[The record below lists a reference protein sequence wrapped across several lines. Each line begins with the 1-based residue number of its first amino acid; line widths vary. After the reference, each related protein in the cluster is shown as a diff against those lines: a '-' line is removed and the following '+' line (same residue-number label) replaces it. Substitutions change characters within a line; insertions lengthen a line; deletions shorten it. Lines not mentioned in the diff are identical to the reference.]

1 MMLSQGEKNWVG
13 RILRTGSG
21 LGILLLFLGFLPA
34 GCGNNQNNNEPTALV
49 MATTADPAGGT
60 YNSAT
65 PPTITLTSN
74 RAAKIYYSLDG
85 RTPGPGLANTRE
97 GESPVAGIAITQ
109 DTTLKFFAIDAERNQ
124 EAVKTEKYV
133 IDKPPVTTARP
144 FGQGYPGPTTVAL
157 LPDEAD
163 VTTYYSLDGTDP
175 TPDSSRYLP
184 GTPITITREGFTTLK
199 FFSVDANNNTEEI
212 KIERY
217 KIDTQVPTI
226 SISPGPGRYLA
237 SMSVTLLASEPA
249 VIYYTL
255 DGSDPSLDLLEW
267 TDQGGST
274 YLANTQAGI
283 GVTKHTRIRYF
294 AVDEVDNPSPPQEA
308 IYMIGSTPFT
318 QADPRGGN
326 YSQPQQVTLSAQTA
340 GGVPADIYYTT
351 DNTSPDPNDPGD
363 MYIAGSGIPVTAQG
377 TTVLRFFAIDANG
390 YREEEEVEVYLVDS
404 IPPATR
410 ATPAGNVF
418 YAPQIVTLRS
428 EDGAR
433 IYYSVNGEDPE
444 PDAVNTFSGP
454 SPITNVVINAD
465 TVLKFFARDA
475 RQNRET
481 TRTEVYQ
488 VFYRYREDFLTV
500 TMKDEDKTG
509 ADWSVAQGALTLPW
523 GVPPE
528 LGRFASSAESA
539 GILPVDELVF
549 LADGSGGLKV
559 LDVSYP
565 EDPVLVTTIPRSGL
579 ASAPVSLAGWGK
591 YLFSAGA
598 GGLSVL
604 DAGEPRVPVVTGT
617 LSLTG
622 TGTGR
627 SLAISGNYLFLADGQ
642 AGVRTIRIT
651 NPVLPQALSAYT
663 TGVGGDLAED
673 VNVFGNFLFVAFSPS
688 GLVVLDI
695 SNPEANPLPKLA
707 SLSLA
712 GALSLGRDGN
722 LLLLGT
728 TAGEL
733 KLINVSHPASPQLW
747 SSLKVCTQGISSI
760 GIRGVLAYL
769 ACGSDGLALVN
780 VTNPEILR
788 LVISYTGFGNL
799 NRILSDGSRLFASNG
814 GGGLRVIGAA
824 DLVGSPQTINT
835 QVLTQARGVTLYRN
849 FAYVANGSDGLAAVD
864 LTDPTQPLLA
874 SAASTTEAR
883 AGVVLGNALI
893 VADGPDG
900 IKIFD
905 LAYPDSL
912 TPAIAS
918 IKTESAQNL
927 AVGGNL
933 VFLADGTG
941 GVKIFRITNPRYP
954 PSGPLA
960 TVSLTDARGLSLAGG
975 RLFVADASAGLV
987 VMNITDPAHPQ
998 AVKTIPVAGTPQT
1011 TATRGNYLYVA
1022 SGSAGLLI
1030 FGISDP
1036 DNPLA
1041 LGSLDLLG
1049 QAQVRAVEVWGDYLF
1064 LTTDRGIEVVNNSS
1078 PAQPVFLRTI
1088 ARSETRALAL
1098 RGNYG
1103 LVAAGSRGLEV
1114 IQLIQETSDYLN
1126 PESAQSLTLN
1136 EQANDIVKGEV
1147 RPAYGTLSF
1156 GEARFYLSN
1165 NGGKSW
1171 DEFEPY
1177 RLQSFT
1183 TRGSD
1188 LRFRVELSTPDPT
1201 RTPIIDELVVLYKIA
1216 K

>member
-1 MMLSQGEKNWVG
+1 MMLSQGAKNWAGRVFRSGSVG
-13 RILRTGSG
+13 IS
-21 LGILLLFLGFLPA
+21 LLFLGFLPA
-34 GCGNNQNNNEPTALV
+34 GCGNNQNNNESTVLV
-49 MATTADPAGGT
+49 LATTADPAGGT
-60 YNSAT
+60 YNSAS
-65 PPTITLTSN
+65 PPTVTLTAN
-74 RAAKIYYSLDG
+74 RAARIYYSLDG

-97 GESPVAGIAITQ
+97 GESPITGIAITQ
-109 DTTLKFFAIDAERNQ
+109 DTTLKFFSIDPERNQ
-124 EAVKTEKYV
+124 EAVKTEVYV

-144 FGQGYPGPTTVAL
+144 SGQGYPGPTTVAL
-157 LPDEAD
+157 LADEAD
-163 VTTYYSLDGTDP
+163 VTTYYTLDGTDP

-184 GTPITITREGFTTLK
+184 GTPITITSEGFTTLR

-212 KIERY
+212 KTERY

-226 SISPGPGRYLA
+226 SVTPSPGRYLA

-249 VIYYTL
+249 AIYYTL
-255 DGSDPSLDLLEW
+255 DGSDPSLDPLEW

-274 YLANTQAGI
+274 NLANTQAGV

-294 AVDEVDNPSPPQEA
+294 AVDEVGNPSPLQEA
-308 IYMIGSTPFT
+308 IYIIGSTPFT

-326 YSQPQQVTLSAQTA
+326 YNQPQQVTLSAQTK

-363 MYIAGSGIPVTAQG
+363 LYIPGSGIPVTEQG
-377 TTVLRFFAIDANG
+377 TTVLRFFAVDANG

-418 YAPQIVTLRS
+418 YAPQVVTLRS

-433 IYYSVNGEDPE
+433 IYYSVNGKDPA
-444 PDAVNTFSGP
+444 PDATNTFSGP
-454 SPITNVVINAD
+454 SPVTNVVINAD
-465 TVLKFFARDA
+465 TILKFFARDA
-475 RQNRET
+475 LQNRET

-488 VFYRYREDFLTV
+488 IFYRYREDFLTV

-509 ADWSVAQGALTLPW
+509 ADWNVSQGALMLPR

-579 ASAPVSLAGWGK
+579 ASAPVSLGSWGK
-591 YLFSAGA
+591 YLFAAGA

-617 LSLTG
+617 LSLASTG
-622 TGTGR
+622 TAR
-627 SLAISGNYLFLADGQ
+627 SLAISGNYLSLADGQ

-651 NPVLPQALSAYT
+651 NPALPQALSAYT

-673 VNVFGNFLFVAFSPS
+673 VNGFGNFLFAAFSQS

-733 KLINVSHPASPQLW
+733 KLINVSRPASPQLW

-780 VTNPEILR
+780 VTSPETPR

-824 DLVGSPQTINT
+824 DLLGSPQTINT
-835 QVLTQARGVTLYRN
+835 QFLTQARGVTLYRN
-849 FAYVANGSDGLAAVD
+849 LAYVANGSDGLVAVD

-874 SAASTTEAR
+874 TAVSTTEAR
-883 AGVVLGNALI
+883 AGAVLGNALI

-905 LAYPDSL
+905 LDYPDSL
-912 TPAIAS
+912 TPPIAS
-918 IKTESAQNL
+918 IQTDSAQNL

-941 GVKIFRITNPRYP
+941 GVKIFRITNPHYP

-960 TVSLTDARGLSLAGG
+960 AVSLGDARGLSLAGA

-987 VMNITDPAHPQ
+987 VINVTDPAHPQ

-1022 SGSAGLLI
+1022 AGSAGLLI

-1041 LGSLDLLG
+1041 LGNLDLLG

-1088 ARSETRALAL
+1088 ARSEARALAL

-1103 LVAAGSRGLEV
+1103 LVAAGSRGLEI

-1136 EQANDIVKGEV
+1136 AQANDIVKGEV
-1147 RPAYGTLSF
+1147 RPASGTLSF
-1156 GEARFYLSN
+1156 GETRFYLSN

-1188 LRFRVELSTPDPT
+1188 LRFRVELSTTDPT
-1201 RTPIIDELVVLYKIA
+1201 RTPIINELVVLYKIA